1 MAVGPALSFQTGISG
16 TGMNALSP
24 LLKEWME
31 PVLNE
36 KLQNRQVTLFRI
48 LGPKGRKK
56 VKFTGQRLYGAAIT
70 AWPESIDTRL
80 EGVFLPFPYGST
92 GINPVMYNKKQ
103 QGRLRF
109 TGDVERATQDD
120 KGAWA
125 KAVSIEVRNFG
136 YRFAEK
142 LEHKLIVGNKGILG
156 QIETDIDTTSTT
168 AMVMLSAA
176 GRTHNAPWRFGT
188 QFLRPNQEL
197 RVVATIGGNPTVAN
211 TAGQSDFRMSSTASG
226 FTWTTTAATLNAKT
240 ASDHITGTSQFLV
253 GHNTR
258 PDTGNAETSDQ
269 TVSAPTGLMEIVDS
283 STATTNLYTTLY
295 GLTRSSNTVMNAIV
309 SEANGVVR
317 DLSEALISTALDRAK
332 NEGPGGDQSVDCM
345 IAHDSI
351 RFRYANLL
359 TATRQF
365 MSTDGKNVVQSAG
378 FKDELAYV
386 GGGEPI
392 PFVTSKDFPPGT
404 IFGIV
409 KSNFSWYYQTEPGFI
424 TTDGQSR
431 RFIPDY
437 DQTEVVYHLDGNLWC
452 EAPNANF
459 KIDDLRFNTTD
470 YAAA

>member
-1 MAVGPALSFQTGISG
+1 MAVGPALSFQSG
-16 TGMNALSP
+16 VAGSGLAALSAI
-24 LLKEWME
+24 LKEWYE

-36 KLQNRQVTLFRI
+36 KLLNRQVTLFRV
-48 LGPKGRKK
+48 LGPKGRKRM
-56 VKFTGQRLYGAAIT
+56 KFSGQRLYGAAIT
-70 AWPESIDTRL
+70 AWPEGIDTRL
-80 EGVFLPFPYGST
+80 EGTFLPFPYASSAV
-92 GINPVMYNKKQ
+92 NPVLYNKKQ

-120 KGAWA
+120 KGSWA
-125 KAVSIEVRNFG
+125 KTVAIETRNFG

-142 LEHKLIVGNKGILG
+142 MEHKLIVGNKGILG
-156 QIETDIDTTSTT
+156 QIDTDIDTTAST
-168 AMVMLSAA
+168 AMVMLSAS

-211 TAGQSDFRMSSTASG
+211 AAAQTDFRMSSTASG
-226 FTWTTTAATLNAKT
+226 FTWTTTAATLNGKT
-240 ASDHITGTSQFLV
+240 ASDHITGTSQFLI

-258 PDTGNAETSDQ
+258 NDTGNAETSDQ
-269 TVSAPTGLMEIVDS
+269 IMSAPTGLMEIVDS
-283 STATTNLYTTLY
+283 STATTNLYSTLF
-295 GLTRSSNTVMNAIV
+295 GLTRSSTPVMNAIV

-317 DLSEALISTALDRAK
+317 DLSEALIQTAIDRAK
-332 NEGPGGDQSVDCM
+332 NEGPGGDQMVDTM
-345 IAHDSI
+345 FAHDSV

-365 MSTDGKNVVQSAG
+365 MSTDGNNVVKSAG

-392 PFVTSKDFPPGT
+392 PIMTSKDFPPGT

-409 KSNFSWYYQTEPGFI
+409 KSNFTWAYQTEPGFV
-424 TTDGQSR
+424 TYDGQPR

-437 DQTEVVYHLDGNLWC
+437 DQTEVVYHMDGNLWC

-459 KIDDLRFNTTD
+459 KIDDIRFNTTD
-470 YAAA
+470 YAA